1 MLYDKVICIRH
12 FDIPIWEC
20 PKSELCLHVTYYDMR
35 MSQIGIIYIY
45 VCISVY
51 MFIYIDYFKEIYMR
65 NFDIPIWECP
75 KSELCLHV

>member
-1 MLYDKVICIRH
+1 
-12 FDIPIWEC
+12 
-20 PKSELCLHVTYYDMR
+20 
-35 MSQIGIIYIY
+35 
-45 VCISVY
+45 